1 MKTEAWVGVWTS
13 LGRLRHKGQPL
24 LPAANFSAGVV
35 TSAASTASCYH
46 KAINFKL

>member
-24 LPAANFSAGVV
+24 LLAANFRAGAVTQQPSQLSA
-35 TSAASTASCYH
+35 TTR
-46 KAINFKL
+46 L